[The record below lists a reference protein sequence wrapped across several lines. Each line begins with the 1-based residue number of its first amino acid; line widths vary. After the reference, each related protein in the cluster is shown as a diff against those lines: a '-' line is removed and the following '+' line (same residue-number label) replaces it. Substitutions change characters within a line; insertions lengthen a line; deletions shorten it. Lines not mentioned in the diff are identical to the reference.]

1 MNVERDA
8 FRTTLRV
15 ARLCLELDCN
25 TIFQGLRYQA
35 HFGLDLSHRNSPGI
49 LDGPYRA
56 QDDRVH
62 GGCCTREPCRRALI

>member
-56 QDDRVH
+56 VS
-62 GGCCTREPCRRALI
+62 